1 MEAVSAMY
9 DCATNK
15 GGTTNLPNPE
25 IIHVM
30 PTSYYWPTWRSLLL
44 EESVSSIEVDADDDG
59 QEDDAHNARGE
70 RMFEG
75 RLLEGLDFLVEGVPV
90 DGGHG

>member
-1 MEAVSAMY
+1 MRLR
-9 DCATNK
+9 NK
-15 GGTTNLPNPE
+15 QGGTTNLPNPE
-25 IIHVM
+25 III
-30 PTSYYWPTWRSLLL
+30 PTSYYWPTWRSLLV
-44 EESVSSIEVDADDDG
+44 EASVRRIEVDADDDG

-75 RLLEGLDFLVEGVPV
+75 RLLEGLDFLVEGLPV